1 MPGIRRDESA
11 RGRSAVAMFKY
22 LKKRRCP
29 RCDYDFVVVLI
40 DCSAWM
46 RRINGFC
53 GRCDHYLDWQLFRS
67 KSSQRS
73 NDAGIEAVSQSEF
86 HRTAARLS
94 LSRKAAALQRQN
106 S

>member
-53 GRCDHYLDWQLFRS
+53 GKCDHHLDWQLFRS
-67 KSSQRS
+67 EFVQRS
-73 NDAGIEAVSQSEF
+73 SDTALDAVSQSEL
-86 HRTAARLS
+86 RRAAPRL
-94 LSRKAAALQRQN
+94 LITRKAAVN
-106 S
+106 